1 MDPSISRG
9 LTKMMRDIEFLA
21 KEQENPEE
29 LPPPFD
35 KRYQPQFKNVVFV
48 TNRDPVPAWVDT
60 LPLGISSDGCKLW
73 VYSTIAEAVYAAI
86 KKDPEA
92 AIKKDLEAEYLA
104 TEYYPRIPK
113 SWL

>member
-1 MDPSISRG
+1 
-9 LTKMMRDIEFLA
+9 MMRDIESLA
-21 KEQENPEE
+21 EEQENPEE

-35 KRYQPQFKNVVFV
+35 KRYQHEFKNVVLV
-48 TNRDPVPAWVDT
+48 TNRDPLPAWVDT
-60 LPLGISSDGCKLW
+60 LPLGTSSDGCKLW

-92 AIKKDLEAEYLA
+92 AIKKDPEARHLA
-104 TEYYPRIPK
+104 TGNYPRISK